1 MELVGEGRHPLLV
14 ILTSIW
20 SWNFHQDATWQKILI
35 DVAII
40 LITWLMQ
47 VLQFC
52 RTETISADISRNWKL
67 DVINER
73 LLSGVLVVNVSSQ

>member
-14 ILTSIW
+14 ILTPIW